1 MSETAR
7 ALGAGLVVLA
17 FLAACSG
24 PGGSGPTDSTPSPSR
39 NSSPSEPAPNA
50 PRQGPIYVALGDSYT
65 AGGPIGALQERGFFC
80 QRSTRNYPSL
90 VASTLD
96 LPLTDVSCGGA
107 TSDGLQESVRGA
119 PAQID
124 AIKPKT
130 RVVTVGIGGNDFGLY
145 SSLLL
150 TCPDLSKPGL
160 SGAPCRD
167 RLGAAIAPRIP
178 AIGAKVGATLA
189 AVARKA
195 PKSEVLLVGYPRLMP
210 PSGTCEEA
218 PYTAGDVAWMASLES
233 ELAASLAA
241 AARSNGV
248 TYVPMYARSKGHDV
262 CSGDAAWVNGLNP
275 PDGDG
280 LTLHP
285 NAAGERAMADAVM
298 TRLRRLGFG

>member
-1 MSETAR
+1 MSGTAR
-7 ALGAGLVVLA
+7 ALGAALVVLA
-17 FLAACSG
+17 LLAACGG
-24 PGGSGPTDSTPSPSR
+24 PGKSEPTDSTPSPSR
-39 NSSPSEPAPNA
+39 SSSPSEPAPSA

-65 AGGPIGALQERGFFC
+65 AGGPIGVLQERGFFC

-178 AIGAKVGATLA
+178 AIGAKVRATLA

-195 PKSEVLLVGYPRLMP
+195 PEAEVLLVGYPRLMP

-233 ELAASLAA
+233 DLAASLAA

-262 CSGDAAWVNGLNP
+262 CSGGAAWVNGLNP

-285 NAAGERAMADAVM
+285 NAAGERAMAEAVT

>member
-1 MSETAR
+1 MSGRAR
-7 ALGAGLVVLA
+7 ALGAGLVALA
-17 FLAACSG
+17 LLTACSG
-24 PGGSGPTDSTPSPSR
+24 PGERESTNSTPSPARS
-39 NSSPSEPAPNA
+39 SSPSEPAPSA
-50 PRQGPIYVALGDSYT
+50 PRRGPIYVALGDSYT
-65 AGGPIGALQERGFFC
+65 AGGPIGVLQEHGFVC

-107 TSDGLQESVRGA
+107 TSDGLLESVRGA

-124 AIKPKT
+124 AIRPTT
-130 RVVTVGIGGNDFGLY
+130 RVVTVGVGGNDFGLY

-167 RLGAAIAPRIP
+167 RLGAEIAPKIP
-178 AIGAKVGATLA
+178 AISAKVGAALA
-189 AVARKA
+189 AVVRKA
-195 PKSEVLLVGYPRLMP
+195 PNAEVMVVGYPRLMP
-210 PSGTCEEA
+210 SSGTCEEA

-233 ELAASLAA
+233 DLAASLAA
-241 AARSNGV
+241 AARAHDV
-248 TYVPMYARSKGHDV
+248 TFVPMYARSKGHDV
-262 CSGDAAWVNGLNP
+262 CSGDAAWVNGLKP

-280 LTLHP
+280 LALHP
-285 NAAGERAMADAVM
+285 NAAGERAIADAVT

>member
-1 MSETAR
+1 MSGQAR

-17 FLAACSG
+17 LLTACSG
-24 PGGSGPTDSTPSPSR
+24 PGESEPTDSTPSPSR
-39 NSSPSEPAPNA
+39 SISPSEPAPRA
-50 PRQGPIYVALGDSYT
+50 PRHGPVYVALGDSYT
-65 AGGPIGALQERGFFC
+65 AGGPIGAIQEHGFFC

-124 AIKPKT
+124 AIRPRT

-167 RLGAAIAPRIP
+167 RLGAEIAPKVS
-178 AIGAKVGATLA
+178 AIGAKVGAALA

-195 PKSEVLLVGYPRLMP
+195 PNAEVLLVGYPRLMP

-218 PYTAGDVAWMASLES
+218 PYTADDVAWMASLES
-233 ELAASLAA
+233 DLAASLAA
-241 AARSNGV
+241 AARAHDV

-285 NAAGERAMADAVM
+285 NAAGERAMADAVT

>member
-1 MSETAR
+1 MSGQAR
-7 ALGAGLVVLA
+7 ALGAVLVVLA
-17 FLAACSG
+17 LLTACSG
-24 PGGSGPTDSTPSPSR
+24 PGGSEPTDSTPSPSR
-39 NSSPSEPAPNA
+39 SSSPSEPAP
-50 PRQGPIYVALGDSYT
+50 PRQGPFYVALGDSYT

-96 LPLTDVSCGGA
+96 LPLTDVSCSGA

-124 AIKPKT
+124 AIKRRT

-150 TCPDLSKPGL
+150 TCPDLSKPGV

-195 PKSEVLLVGYPRLMP
+195 PKAEVLLVGYPRLLP

-233 ELAASLAA
+233 DLAASLAA

-285 NAAGERAMADAVM
+285 NAAGEKAIAAAV
-298 TRLRRLGFG
+298 TTKLRRLGFG

>member
-1 MSETAR
+1 MSGRAR
-7 ALGAGLVVLA
+7 ALGAGLVVSAL
-17 FLAACSG
+17 LTACGG
-24 PGGSGPTDSTPSPSR
+24 PGESEPTDSTPSPSR
-39 NSSPSEPAPNA
+39 SSSPSEPAPSA
-50 PRQGPIYVALGDSYT
+50 PRQGPTYVALGDSYT
-65 AGGPIGALQERGFFC
+65 AGGPIGALKEGGFFC

-107 TSDGLQESVRGA
+107 TSDGLRESVRGA

-124 AIKPKT
+124 AIRPRT
-130 RVVTVGIGGNDFGLY
+130 RVVTVGVGGNDFGLY
-145 SSLLL
+145 GSLLL

-160 SGAPCRD
+160 AGAPCRD
-167 RLGAAIAPRIP
+167 RLGAEIAPKIP
-178 AIGAKVGATLA
+178 AIGAKVGAALA
-189 AVARKA
+189 AVSRKA
-195 PKSEVLLVGYPRLMP
+195 PNAEVLLVGYPRLMP

-233 ELAASLAA
+233 DLAASLAA
-241 AARSNGV
+241 AARAQDV

-275 PDGDG
+275 ADGDG

-285 NAAGERAMADAVM
+285 NAAGERAIANAVT